1 MRGGERATLPAP
13 RASAGRVP
21 GSATG
26 TGQGSIPDVR
36 RPSPG
41 MLDVARTAG
50 VSVGTVSNVLNNPAK
65 VAPPTREKVEAAIA
79 ELGFVRN
86 GVARSLKAGR
96 STTIGFVLIDL
107 TNSFFLDM
115 VRGAEEVAN
124 EAGMN
129 LLLANADMNPVK
141 EQTFLDL
148 FEEERVA
155 GILLTP
161 RPLADEEG
169 PRPAAAGVPRVHL
182 NDPTAGAEVCS
193 VTTDNVH
200 GGYLAARHLIDT
212 GRRRLLFAG
221 GDQLD
226 PVRQRYEGALRAVG
240 ETNGAVTLERLP
252 TEWVRPPDGRRVAE
266 TILARPVGERPDAVL
281 AGADLLALGLVQALS
296 VDGRLRIPDDI
307 AVIGYDNNRT
317 AWDSLI
323 PISTLDQAGEE
334 MGRTAAS
341 LLLEEVRGAEDHVH
355 RSVRLQ
361 PFLVPRES
369 TVGR

>member
-1 MRGGERATLPAP
+1 
-13 RASAGRVP
+13 
-21 GSATG
+21 
-26 TGQGSIPDVR
+26 
-36 RPSPG
+36 

-115 VRGAEEVAN
+115 VRGAEEVAD

-129 LLLANADMNPVK
+129 LLLANADMNHVK

-161 RPLADEEG
+161 GRSPTRRDHVRPPRASARAPERPDGRCRGLQRHHRRRARRLPRGPAPDRHRTAPAPLRRRRPAR
-169 PRPAAAGVPRVHL
+169 PRPSAVRGRTARGRRDQRCGRAGAAA
-182 NDPTAGAEVCS
+182 D
-193 VTTDNVH
+193 
-200 GGYLAARHLIDT
+200 
-212 GRRRLLFAG
+212 
-221 GDQLD
+221 
-226 PVRQRYEGALRAVG
+226 
-240 ETNGAVTLERLP
+240 
-252 TEWVRPPDGRRVAE
+252 EWVRPPDGRRVAE
-266 TILARPVGERPDAVL
+266 TILARPAAERPDAVL

-317 AWDSLI
+317 TWDSLI

-341 LLLEEVRGAEDHVH
+341 LLLEEIRGADDHVH

-361 PFLVPRES
+361 PLLVPRES
-369 TVGR
+369 TAGR